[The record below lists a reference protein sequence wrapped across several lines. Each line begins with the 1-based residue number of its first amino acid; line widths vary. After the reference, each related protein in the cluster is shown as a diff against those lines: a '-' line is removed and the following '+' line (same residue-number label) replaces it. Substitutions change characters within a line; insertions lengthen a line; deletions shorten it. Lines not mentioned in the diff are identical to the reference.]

1 MEEIDD
7 QLIGFEDFC
16 NVVASFIKPEEQTL
30 IDQPMPDEG
39 FNDLMQM
46 VRRNIY
52 LIIKNKIVSICF
64 NIFYS

>member
-16 NVVASFIKPEEQTL
+16 NVVASFIKQEEQTL
-30 IDQPMPDEG
+30 IDQPMLDEG

-46 VRRNIY
+46 VRRNTY
-52 LIIKNKIVSICF
+52 LIIKNKIVFIC
-64 NIFYS
+64 